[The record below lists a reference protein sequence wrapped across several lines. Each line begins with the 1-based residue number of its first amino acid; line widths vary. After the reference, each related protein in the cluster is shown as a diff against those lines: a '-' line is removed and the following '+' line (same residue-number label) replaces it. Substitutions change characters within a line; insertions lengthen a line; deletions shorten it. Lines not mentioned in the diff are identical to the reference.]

1 MPTPRLLIVSLA
13 AVLGGCVSYQSKEL
27 DPVVTAAQLD
37 RRSLEDAGLRKFLAG
52 HGLAAGGEWD
62 LPHLT
67 LAAFYF
73 NPGLEAA
80 RARLAAA
87 EAGVRTAEARP
98 NPTFT
103 FTPGQSD
110 ETPGG
115 ITPWILGYA
124 LDIPVE
130 RAGKRG
136 YRTTEAQRVA
146 ERARLELASAA
157 WAVHSAVLRA
167 LIDWHGAEAD
177 AVLWRTQLPQV
188 AQAARLVEAQVAA
201 GAASGLDAA
210 QIRTLVAK
218 AELAARASERAVTTA
233 RSRLAEAIGVPLAS
247 LADVKPVG
255 RGVAEGAPAAVPAE
269 ARTWAAQNRADLLAA
284 LATYAATQAAL
295 QSEIARQYPNLTIG
309 PGYQLDQ
316 GKGKWSLGLG
326 VTLPVFNRNEG
337 PIAAAEASRAAAA
350 AQFLEVQNR
359 VLAEVDR
366 AAADYASTVADL
378 ATVGG
383 LRTALERQTSLLRAR
398 HAAGDSSRLELVRA
412 EIELADQAR
421 TELAARQRAAHA
433 LGAFED
439 AVQRPLAW
447 PEAAWR
453 APVRVTETK

>member
-1 MPTPRLLIVSLA
+1 MLMISLV
-13 AVLGGCVSYQSKEL
+13 AVLGGCVSYQSKNI
-27 DPVVTAAQLD
+27 DPVATAAQLD
-37 RRSLEDAGLRKFLAG
+37 RRSLDDARLQKFIAA
-52 HGLAAGGEWD
+52 HGQATGGEWD
-62 LPHLT
+62 LPRLT

-73 NPGLEAA
+73 NPGLDAA
-80 RARLAAA
+80 RARLAAT

-124 LDIPVE
+124 LDIPIE
-130 RAGKRG
+130 LAGKRAH
-136 YRTTEAQRVA
+136 RTTEAQLRS

-157 WAVHSAVLRA
+157 WTVHSGVRRA
-167 LIDWHGAEAD
+167 LIDWQGAEEEAQ
-177 AVLWRTQLPQV
+177 LWRAQLPQV
-188 AQAARLVEAQVAA
+188 VQALRLVEAQVAA
-201 GAASGLDAA
+201 GDASGLDAA
-210 QIRTLVAK
+210 QMRTLVAK

-233 RSRLAEAIGVPLAS
+233 RSRLAEAIGVPMAKLAE
-247 LADVKPVG
+247 VKPVW
-255 RGVAEGAPAAVPAE
+255 RGVAEGAPAVVTAE
-269 ARTWAAQNRADLLAA
+269 ARAWAARNRADLLAA

-295 QSEIARQYPNLTIG
+295 QGEIARQYPNLTLG

-316 GKGKWSLGLG
+316 GKGKWSLGLS
-326 VTLPVFNRNEG
+326 VTLPVLNRNEG
-337 PIAAAEASRAAAA
+337 PIAAAEANRAAAA
-350 AQFLEVQNR
+350 AQFIEVQNR

-366 AAADYASTVADL
+366 AAADYASTAADL

-383 LRTALERQTSLLRAR
+383 LRAALERQTSLLRAR

-412 EIELADQAR
+412 EVELADQAR
-421 TELAARQRAAHA
+421 TELAAQQRAAQA
-433 LGAFED
+433 LGTLED

-453 APVRVTETK
+453 GQVRVTGAK